1 MGFGGAVT
9 DEHPELGTG
18 PITTEQNISDAF
30 FEKERERIF
39 RRTWLCVARVD
50 EVPNP
55 GDYTVVDLEVLK
67 TSAII
72 VRGKDNEI
80 RAFHNI
86 CTHRGNKVTRQ
97 CRGNA
102 NAFTCGFHGWAFDLK
117 GSLSFV
123 RDEEGFFDFNK
134 AEYGLKPLAVGVWE
148 GFVFVNADLQ
158 PRESLEE
165 FLGTLGPSLN
175 GYPFSQM
182 KLAAEYAVIL
192 DANWKVAQDAF
203 SESYHV
209 GVLHRNTLPQ
219 FSSDDNPFGHML
231 AFRLHKYH
239 SVASVVS
246 NPDATPTA
254 FQSFL
259 RSLGARSFRIP
270 SEHAETPSGLNPAKS
285 KGFRFDLHNIFP
297 NFAMH
302 VSIGSYYTH
311 SFLPISSNRTRW
323 VLKFYGYPPANAGE
337 AIAREYTKVLL
348 RDAVKE
354 DVNTFECTQRNL
366 ESGML
371 PYMVLNDHEMLVRH
385 KYKMVEAFVESE
397 VYPGVEARAPA
408 AGHA

>member
-1 MGFGGAVT
+1 M
-9 DEHPELGTG
+9 L
-18 PITTEQNISDAF
+18 
-30 FEKERERIF
+30 
-39 RRTWLCVARVD
+39 RTSV
-50 EVPNP
+50 
-55 GDYTVVDLEVLK
+55 
-67 TSAII
+67 II
-72 VRGKDNEI
+72 VRGHDQEI

-86 CTHRGNKVTRQ
+86 CPHRGNKVTRN
-97 CRGNA
+97 CRGRA
-102 NAFTCGFHGWAFDLK
+102 NAFTCGFHGWVFDLK
-117 GSLSFV
+117 GRLSFV

-134 AEYGLKPLAVGVWE
+134 AEYGLKPLAVGVWQ
-148 GFVFVNADLQ
+148 GFVFVNADPQ
-158 PRESLEE
+158 PRESLGE
-165 FLGTLGPSLN
+165 FLGTLEPSLN
-175 GYPFSQM
+175 GYPFPQM

-209 GVLHRNTLPQ
+209 GVLHRNTFPQ

-239 SVASVVS
+239 NVASVVS

-259 RSLGARSFRIP
+259 RSLDARSFRIP
-270 SEHAETPSGLNPAKS
+270 SEHAETPRGLNPAKS

-302 VSIGSYYTH
+302 VSIGSYYTY

-323 VLKFYGYPPANAGE
+323 VLKFYAYPPANAGE

-371 PYMVLNDHEMLVRH
+371 PYMVLNDHEMLLRH
-385 KYKMVEAFVESE
+385 KYKVIEAFVESE
-397 VYPGVEARAPA
+397 VYPGVK
-408 AGHA
+408 AGATAEDHA

>member
-1 MGFGGAVT
+1 MGFGGTVT
-9 DEHPELGTG
+9 LEHPELGTA
-18 PITTEQNISDAF
+18 PIETDQNVSAGF
-30 FEKERERIF
+30 FEQEREKIF
-39 RRTWLCVARVD
+39 RRVWLNVGRVD
-50 EVPNP
+50 DVPKP
-55 GDYTVVDLEVLK
+55 GDYVVVELEVLR
-67 TSAII
+67 TSVII
-72 VRGKDNEI
+72 ARGHDQEI

-86 CTHRGNKVTRQ
+86 CPHRGNKVTRN
-97 CRGNA
+97 CRGKA
-102 NAFTCGFHGWAFDLK
+102 NAFTCGFHGWVFDLK
-117 GSLSFV
+117 GRLSFV

-134 AEYGLKPLAVGVWE
+134 AEYGLKPLAIGVWE
-148 GFVFVNADLQ
+148 GFVFVNADPQ
-158 PRESLEE
+158 PRESLAE

-175 GYPFSQM
+175 DYPFSQM

-219 FSSDDNPFGHML
+219 FSSDENPFGHML

-259 RSLGARSFRIP
+259 VSLRARSFRIP
-270 SEHAETPSGLNPAKS
+270 GEHAVTPRGLNPTKS

-297 NFAMH
+297 NFGMH
-302 VSIGSYYTH
+302 LSIGSYYTH
-311 SFLPISSNRTRW
+311 SFFPISPNRTRW
-323 VLKFYGYPPANAGE
+323 VLKFYGYPPANAAE
-337 AIAREYTKVLL
+337 AIASEYTKVLL

-371 PYMVLNDHEMLVRH
+371 PYMVLNDHEMLLRH
-385 KYKMVEAFVESE
+385 KYKVVADFVNGET
-397 VYPGVEARAPA
+397 ARTDSHPPR
-408 AGHA
+408 

>member
-1 MGFGGAVT
+1 MGFGGTVT
-9 DEHPELGTG
+9 LEHPELGTA
-18 PITTEQNISDAF
+18 PIETDQNVSAGF
-30 FEKERERIF
+30 FEQEREKIF
-39 RRTWLCVARVD
+39 RRVWLNVGRVD
-50 EVPNP
+50 DVPKP
-55 GDYTVVDLEVLK
+55 GDYVVVELEVLR
-67 TSAII
+67 TSVII
-72 VRGKDNEI
+72 ARGHDQEI

-86 CTHRGNKVTRQ
+86 CPHRGNKVTRN
-97 CRGNA
+97 CRGEA
-102 NAFTCGFHGWAFDLK
+102 NAFTCGFHGWVFDLK
-117 GSLSFV
+117 GHLSFV

-134 AEYGLKPLAVGVWE
+134 AEYGLKPLAIGVWE
-148 GFVFVNADLQ
+148 GFVFVNADPQ
-158 PRESLEE
+158 PRESLAE

-175 GYPFSQM
+175 DYPFSQM

-209 GVLHRNTLPQ
+209 GVLHRNSLPQ
-219 FSSDDNPFGHML
+219 FSSDENPFGHML

-259 RSLGARSFRIP
+259 VSLRARSFRIP
-270 SEHAETPSGLNPAKS
+270 SEHAVTPRGLNPTKS

-297 NFAMH
+297 NFGMH
-302 VSIGSYYTH
+302 LSIGSYYTH
-311 SFLPISSNRTRW
+311 SFFPISPNRTRW
-323 VLKFYGYPPANAGE
+323 VLKFYGYPPANAAE

-371 PYMVLNDHEMLVRH
+371 PYMVLNDHEMLLRH
-385 KYKMVEAFVESE
+385 KYKVVADFVNGET
-397 VYPGVEARAPA
+397 ARTH
-408 AGHA
+408 GHPPR